1 MRVRPCLQGAHSPV
15 GERKR
20 EVDTQLPTV
29 KGDWCKKRKSSLMV
43 GGGLRGESDSLW
55 GALEVYN

>member
-1 MRVRPCLQGAHSPV
+1 M

-29 KGDWCKKRKSSLMV
+29 KGDWCKWKRKSSLMV
-43 GGGLRGESDSLW
+43 GAGLRGESDSLW